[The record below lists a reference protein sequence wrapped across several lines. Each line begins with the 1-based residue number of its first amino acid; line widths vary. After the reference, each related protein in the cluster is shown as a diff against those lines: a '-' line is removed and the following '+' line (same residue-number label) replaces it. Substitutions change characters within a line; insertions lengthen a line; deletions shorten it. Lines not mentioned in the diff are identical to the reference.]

1 MKILRCFIIVL
12 AALVAVAAV
21 ATLTHQAGAGTA
33 SPSGSWLEIIPSQF
47 ALSIGDTLT
56 VTVVNRY
63 DGEGCAFHIMELSL
77 YQNSGIDPSLEFI
90 SPSVLGPGITHTF
103 LLRAIYTGTSELR
116 ASAFGEYGPP
126 YPTATDAP
134 TPTDTAT
141 DTPTPSPSPTPPVCY
156 WVWGY
161 IGSKTV
167 TVIVSNM
174 IYREY
179 LPVIKK

>member
-1 MKILRCFIIVL
+1 MKTLRCFIAVL
-12 AALVAVAAV
+12 AALVVVAAI
-21 ATLTHQAGAGTA
+21 ATFIRRAGAGTA

-56 VTVVNRY
+56 VTVVHRY

-90 SPSVLGPGITHTF
+90 SPSVLTHEIGITNTF

-116 ASAFGEYGPP
+116 ASAFGEYGPGP
-126 YPTATDAP
+126 PTATDAP
-134 TPTDTAT
+134 TPTGTAT
-141 DTPTPSPSPTPPVCY
+141 PTATYTPPPPVCY

-167 TVIVSNM
+167 TVIVSSM

-179 LPVIKK
+179 LPVIEK